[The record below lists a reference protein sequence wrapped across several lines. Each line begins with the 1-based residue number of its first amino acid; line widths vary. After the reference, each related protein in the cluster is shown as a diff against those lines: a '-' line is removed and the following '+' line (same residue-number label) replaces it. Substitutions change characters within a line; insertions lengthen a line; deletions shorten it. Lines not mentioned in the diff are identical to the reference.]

1 MLFEKK
7 LMPDLTLG
15 SYRELTPSLL
25 EKLGASAIIS
35 DIDNTLATY
44 DEPIACEEI
53 RDWLD
58 RVEASGVRIAF
69 ISNNNEDRVYMFN
82 SVHGYLTQS
91 RAGKPGTR
99 KLKKLLKRMG
109 AERSAACMIGDQIFT
124 DVLCAHRAGIR
135 ALMVRSMDVTGR
147 PFLKFKKYFE
157 HYFIEEYYARN
168 PVR

>member
-1 MLFEKK
+1 MLKDKFI
-7 LMPDLTLG
+7 PDYMFDNVLRIKPEFFADNG
-15 SYRELTPSLL
+15 IRF
-25 EKLGASAIIS
+25 IVS

-124 DVLCAHRAGIR
+124 DFLCAHRAGIR

>member
-1 MLFEKK
+1 MLKDKFI
-7 LMPDLTLG
+7 PDYMFDNVLRIKPEFFADNGIRFIVL
-15 SYRELTPSLL
+15 
-25 EKLGASAIIS
+25 